1 MANPANPG
9 HVVGVVGVRDAS
21 RKGRHHMD
29 EISFQ
34 QKMAE
39 IMDRIRRL
47 PGEAPE
53 GQNPDRREQ
62 VKTTVGELQ
71 DSLDFLRLSVKYLI
85 FDLEAT
91 RRENAY
97 LRKMVEQ
104 SNREAERRRS
114 RDDDADE
121 RLD

>member
-1 MANPANPG
+1 
-9 HVVGVVGVRDAS
+9 
-21 RKGRHHMD
+21 MD

-47 PGEAPE
+47 PGETPE
-53 GQNPDRREQ
+53 PQNPDRREQ

-114 RDDDADE
+114 REDDADE

>member
-1 MANPANPG
+1 
-9 HVVGVVGVRDAS
+9 
-21 RKGRHHMD
+21 MD

-47 PGEAPE
+47 PAEAPE
-53 GQNPDRREQ
+53 GQSPDRRDQ
-62 VKTTVGELQ
+62 VKSTVNDLQ

-104 SNREAERRRS
+104 SNREAERRRN
-114 RDDDADE
+114 REDDADE

>member
-1 MANPANPG
+1 
-9 HVVGVVGVRDAS
+9 
-21 RKGRHHMD
+21 MD

-114 RDDDADE
+114 QDDDADE